1 MSTQANTLTSTILT
15 EEQRS
20 AALDA
25 LQLRNVVKAF
35 VFKGEKLLVLTRRP
49 RTRGKGMTDSLLDF
63 PGGIV
68 ESGEELDQAL
78 LREIEE
84 ETQINVVLGIPMHTS
99 LTTRNGRS
107 MVQVDYLAEWVDGT
121 VQLSPE
127 HTDAQWMT
135 LKQLREM
142 DDSLLPLIEEA
153 FALRNQLKGAQIP
166 AAAVA

>member
-1 MSTQANTLTSTILT
+1 MSTQTNTPTTTELT
-15 EEQRS
+15 EDQRC

-49 RTRGKGMTDSLLDF
+49 RTHGRGMTKSLLDF

-68 ESGEELDQAL
+68 DPGEELDEAL

-84 ETQINVVLGIPMHTS
+84 ETQINVELGIPMHTS
-99 LTTRNGRS
+99 HMTRNGRT
-107 MVQVDYLAEWVDGT
+107 MVQFDYLAEWVDGT

-127 HTDAQWMT
+127 HTQARWMT
-135 LKQLREM
+135 LDQIRATR
-142 DDSLLPLIEEA
+142 DALLPLIEEA
-153 FALRNQLKGAQIP
+153 FALRNQLRAVH
-166 AAAVA
+166 ATAVA